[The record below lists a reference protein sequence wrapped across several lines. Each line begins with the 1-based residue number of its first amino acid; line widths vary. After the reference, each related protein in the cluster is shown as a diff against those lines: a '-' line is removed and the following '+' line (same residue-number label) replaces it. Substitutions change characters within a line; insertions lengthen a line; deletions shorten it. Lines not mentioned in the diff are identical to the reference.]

1 MFGAVGSGQFE
12 LHRNFGKALS
22 KRCTR
27 LATDLVELADAEKVD
42 NTTLAS
48 LSAYPKDSLELRGVA
63 IGKFQS
69 DLGFANASAT
79 IYSESPQPIQLLI
92 SQIGVNLIDL
102 GFSPIESLD
111 PGLW

>member
-12 LHRNFGKALS
+12 PHRNFGKALS
-22 KRCTR
+22 KRCTC
-27 LATDLVELADAEKVD
+27 LATDLFELADAGD
-42 NTTLAS
+42 NTELAS
-48 LSAYPKDSLELRGVA
+48 LSAYPKDSLELRRVA
-63 IGKFQS
+63 IGKFQG

-79 IYSESPQPIQLLI
+79 IHSESPQPTQLLI

-102 GFSPIESLD
+102 SFSPIESLD

>member
-1 MFGAVGSGQFE
+1 MTGAVGSGQFE
-12 LHRNFGKALS
+12 LHGNFRKALS
-22 KRCTR
+22 EGCTGF
-27 LATDLVELADAEKVD
+27 ATDLFESADAGNVD
-42 NTTLAS
+42 SMELAS
-48 LSAYPKDSLELRGVA
+48 LSAYPKDGLELRRVA

-69 DLGFANASAT
+69 DLGFANTSAT

-102 GFSPIESLD
+102 SFSPIENLD